1 MKISVIDEGKGII
14 SQLAP
19 AIGAVVEGRFV
30 YIPKEKGGGYITGF
44 SFGSDMRMMIRN
56 YHLHEQ
62 LLVERTNKLLD
73 GQDDIVVQLSGIL
86 PSVQGKHSSEQPHV
100 MICKHALTAI
110 MEMPSNTVFSSVTI
124 AVARSYLMRLFGHLT
139 HPVVRSILELGDNFV
154 FETGISPEMIRVG
167 SEITISPV
175 PVSLENHFYQ
185 LKCEELLCYT
195 FALLM
200 EREALPATTT
210 HIDDIKA
217 IYLVKQRLTERLSLA
232 PNIAVLAAEANMSE
246 PKLRKLFKQT
256 FGKGVFE
263 YYQSLRME
271 QAAQLLREKKMNVS
285 QVGYAMGFSNLSHFS
300 RVFESHH
307 GVKPKKFSLI

>member
-14 SQLAP
+14 SQLTP
-19 AIGAVVEGRFV
+19 AIGAVIEGRFV

-175 PVSLENHFYQ
+175 PISLENHFYQ